1 MKKKNSEHKIR
12 IIGAKAEKR
21 TALGFKD
28 FFVKLIHEFREISVI
43 SRIFLSG
50 IQIRF

>member
-1 MKKKNSEHKIR
+1 MKSCEKNSEHKIR

-21 TALGFKD
+21 TALGFKEI
-28 FFVKLIHEFREISVI
+28 FVKIIHEFREIS
-43 SRIFLSG
+43 RFFLSG